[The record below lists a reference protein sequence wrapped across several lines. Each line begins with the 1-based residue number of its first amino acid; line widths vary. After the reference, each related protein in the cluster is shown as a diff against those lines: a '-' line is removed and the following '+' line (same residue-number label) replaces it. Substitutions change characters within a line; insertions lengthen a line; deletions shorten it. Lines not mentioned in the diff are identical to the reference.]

1 MRQMQAYPGNATSA
15 PPPAAD
21 SKAPHPGSRLIPTA
35 WPETGAFF
43 YPGEMRGE
51 MRGQYTYFFLGR
63 NRYTVPV
70 FLFRHAQREAR
81 GERGFF
87 LDRKAQFI
95 NVIH

>member
-43 YPGEMRGE
+43 YPA
-51 MRGQYTYFFLGR
+51 FL
-63 NRYTVPV
+63 
-70 FLFRHAQREAR
+70 RHAQREAR